1 MLSIIKVVLY
11 IDFGQTSAIS
21 DVYTF
26 CGPEVF
32 VGLTSKWPNSFD
44 CSYQGSLFRDA
55 STEYYSD
62 FAPSFYGCQSSI
74 TGYITCINQTLG
86 TIRNAP
92 NFTWRTRGPSQT
104 TCDSNTHYTPLR
116 YCSGA
121 VKAASANVSQMIN
134 LCVIKHCERDI
145 PLTICCLNAR
155 SVKNKAL

>member
-1 MLSIIKVVLY
+1 M
-11 IDFGQTSAIS
+11 
-21 DVYTF
+21 
-26 CGPEVF
+26 
-32 VGLTSKWPNSFD
+32 
-44 CSYQGSLFRDA
+44 
-55 STEYYSD
+55 
-62 FAPSFYGCQSSI
+62 CQSSI
-74 TGYITCINQTLG
+74 TGYITGIDQTLG

-134 LCVIKHCERDI
+134 ICVIKHCERDI

-155 SVKNKAL
+155 SVKNKALSVADFVIYRDIDVLALSETWLGTDTDNKVINELVPSGYPNTTHLSTQ